1 MAARAAGPGP
11 VPGVHAEGFD
21 VAPASIDVQGHVSNL
36 EYLRWM
42 QEIATAHS
50 ATVGWPMERYRTAG
64 TGWVVRTHTIEY
76 LRPAFA
82 GERVAALTWVRA
94 MGEQA
99 SPRRYLFVRARDR
112 TVLARAETLWV
123 HVSAANGRPVRVPPD
138 LRDAFPLVPDEDAV
152 AAALAAWTAP

>member
-1 MAARAAGPGP
+1 
-11 VPGVHAEGFD
+11 VPGVHARCFD
-21 VAPASIDVQGHVSNL
+21 VDATSIDALGHVNNL

-50 ATVGWPMERYRTAG
+50 AAVGWPMERYAATG

-82 GERVAALTWVRA
+82 GERIAALTWVRA
-94 MGEQA
+94 MGGQS

-112 TVLARAETLWV
+112 AVLAKAETLWV
-123 HVSAANGRPVRVPPD
+123 FVRAASGRPARVPAE
-138 LRDAFPLVPDEDAV
+138 LGEAFPLLPDEAPIV
-152 AAALAAWTAP
+152 AALAAWSPP